1 MFFAAKAAAERQ
13 AMERAERQ
21 REEGMAKGRKEER
34 ERIRRALGERRE
46 PIAMEELFRILDGEG
61 EAVKGRRQV
70 F

>member
-1 MFFAAKAAAERQ
+1 MFFAAKEAVERQ
-13 AMERAERQ
+13 AVRRGQ
-21 REEGMAKGRKEER
+21 KEER
-34 ERIRRALGERRE
+34 DRIRRALGERRE

>member
-13 AMERAERQ
+13 ARKREQKQ
-21 REEGMAKGRKEER
+21 REAGRRKER

-61 EAVKGRRQV
+61 EAVKGCRQV